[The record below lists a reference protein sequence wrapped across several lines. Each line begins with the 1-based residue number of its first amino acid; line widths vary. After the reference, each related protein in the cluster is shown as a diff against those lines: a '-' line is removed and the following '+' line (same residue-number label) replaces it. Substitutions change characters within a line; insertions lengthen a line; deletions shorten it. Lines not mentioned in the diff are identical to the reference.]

1 MKNFKM
7 VVDCLKASKI
17 KKRVALIC
25 GVDSHS
31 QEAISAA
38 IREGFIE
45 VIMVGPKSEV
55 ESYPI
60 FSEFPDSVQFIDI
73 SDADQAAKQAVELI
87 HQGKADIL
95 MKGIINTDNLLRV
108 VLNKHTG
115 LLPSG
120 RVLTHLS
127 LAEIPTYEHLLFF
140 MDAAVIPYPTLE
152 QRRAMLGYM
161 VNTCHK
167 FGLEVPRVALI
178 HFTEKVDSKFP
189 YSLECEQL
197 VQESKTG
204 AFGKVVLDGPLD
216 LFTACSSEAA
226 AIKGIES
233 PLNGQA
239 DALLFAS
246 IESANVFYKSVTLFG
261 QAEMAGLLMGTDC
274 PIIITSRS
282 DSAQTKY
289 NSIALA
295 CLTH

>member
-7 VVDCLKASKI
+7 VIDRLKVSKI
-17 KKRVALIC
+17 KKKVAVIC
-25 GVDSHS
+25 GTDSHS
-31 QEAISAA
+31 EQAISAA
-38 IREGFIE
+38 INDGFIE
-45 VIMVGPKSEV
+45 VIMVGPQKEV

-60 FSEFPDSVQFIDI
+60 FSKFPEAVQFINIPDP
-73 SDADQAAKQAVELI
+73 DQAAQCGVELI
-87 HQGKADIL
+87 RQGKADIL

-108 VLNKHTG
+108 VLNKQKG

-127 LAEIPTYEHLLFF
+127 LAQIPSYQKFIFF

-152 QRRAMLGYM
+152 QRRAMIGYM
-161 VNTCHK
+161 VDTCHK
-167 FGLEVPRVALI
+167 FGLEMPRIALV
-178 HFTEKVDSKFP
+178 HFTEKINPKFP
-189 YSLECEQL
+189 YSLDCEKL
-197 VQESKTG
+197 VEQSKLG
-204 AFGKVVLDGPLD
+204 LLGKLILDGPLD
-216 LFTACSSEAA
+216 LFTACSPEGA

-233 PLNGQA
+233 PLQGEA
-239 DALLFAS
+239 DGLVFAS
-246 IESANVFYKSVTLFG
+246 IESGNVFYKSVTLFG